1 MAFCKNHAFLYFD
14 NLRRTEKAET
24 VLCLIHASYQA
35 KIKKGAVPP
44 ELRPLTT
51 IIFLVVLT
59 VVLTRSIYVMC
70 KAKNSKKLPNS
81 HKKRR
86 ISLNETKN

>member
-35 KIKKGAVPP
+35 KIKKGNKDDIVRM
-44 ELRPLTT
+44 L
-51 IIFLVVLT
+51 
-59 VVLTRSIYVMC
+59 
-70 KAKNSKKLPNS
+70 KKC
-81 HKKRR
+81 
-86 ISLNETKN
+86 I

>member
-35 KIKKGAVPP
+35 KIKK
-44 ELRPLTT
+44 E
-51 IIFLVVLT
+51 IKMI
-59 VVLTRSIYVMC
+59 
-70 KAKNSKKLPNS
+70 
-81 HKKRR
+81 
-86 ISLNETKN
+86 